1 MISQKTKYA
10 LKALVAL
17 ADGAEAGRPALT
29 IEEIA
34 QRSGTPKRFL
44 EHILLELRNGGY
56 LTSRRGR
63 SGGYALLK
71 RPDAISIGQV
81 LRLVDGPM
89 APLPCLSRTAYQR
102 CADCQDEDSCRIRRT
117 FGRVYEA
124 QLQMMETLTLADML
138 LGGVDLPEAAAD
150 LAS

>member
-10 LKALVAL
+10 LKALISL
-17 ADGAEAGRPALT
+17 AEEAAGDDRALT

-44 EHILLELRNGGY
+44 EQILLELRNAGHVR
-56 LTSRRGR
+56 SRRGR
-63 SGGYALLK
+63 SGGYQLL
-71 RPDAISIGQV
+71 RAPAAISLGQV

-102 CADCQDEDSCRIRRT
+102 CADCRDETTCRVRRT
-117 FGRVYEA
+117 FSRVYDE
-124 QLQMMETLTLADML
+124 QLRMMEALSLADML
-138 LGGVDLPEAAAD
+138 GTGPLAETALAD
-150 LAS
+150 LT